1 MNPMATLSN
10 DVLEERAA
18 LQRRQLAESV
28 HELKSTVQEKM
39 DVRRQAREHLAPA
52 AGILALA
59 GLALGFGLGGM
70 LPRRT
75 HAVRYPE
82 GGRSHSDDS
91 AFWGATL

>member
-28 HELKSTVQEKM
+28 HELKSTVQDKM
-39 DVRRQAREHLAPA
+39 DVRKQAREHLLPA
-52 AGILALA
+52 AGILALV
-59 GLALGFGLGGM
+59 GLAVGFGIGGA
-70 LPRRT
+70 LPRMNRNPKQ
-75 HAVRYPE
+75 PE
-82 GGRSHSDDS
+82 NGRSYSDDS